1 MTFGPIFV
9 PAVQSQSHSQFK
21 GQWGGNGA
29 QQQSQSQS
37 QTQFGNDGNQSQS
50 QSQSQFQGHNS
61 VDPAQQQ
68 SQSQS
73 QTQFGDHG
81 AQSQAQSQWQQNHGG
96 DAFQAQNQWQQQD
109 QWGNHSSVD
118 HGGLFSGDPSTWDP
132 SPADG
137 GDFHILPV
145 FDHHN
150 GIDFGSDA
158 TAILPV
164 HHGLA

>member
-1 MTFGPIFV
+1 MTFGPIFI
-9 PAVQSQSHSQFK
+9 PAVQSLSQSQFQ

-29 QQQSQSQS
+29 QQ
-37 QTQFGNDGNQSQS
+37 QSQS

-81 AQSQAQSQWQQNHGG
+81 AQSQAQSQWQQNHGS
-96 DAFQAQNQWQQQD
+96 DAFQAQNQWQQQG
-109 QWGNHSSVD
+109 QTGNHSSVD

-145 FDHHN
+145 FDHPN
-150 GIDFGSDA
+150 GVDFGSDA
-158 TAILPV
+158 TAILPI
-164 HHGLA
+164 HNGLA